1 MRNLLLI
8 LLFST
13 SLFGQIKATTSDG
26 KDVMLSKDG
35 TWKYV
40 EQKEVSLDDMG
51 IWEVSYFVDD
61 FGDPTDSGYI
71 TTIDLVEGKFS
82 NSATTNAKLY
92 VIFIIT
98 ENKISIKMAE
108 YGSNIVK
115 GSSSYPDNYVII
127 FKHNGVK
134 AEGRYTATNRSDRLV
149 IDGKKNTK
157 KLLDKLIEGGSFSFV
172 IGDVSEYTS
181 ARYSFKIQADGFSN
195 AYRTLFPSS

>member
-26 KDVMLSKDG
+26 KDVMLSQDG

-71 TTIDLVEGKFS
+71 TTAELVEGKFS

-149 IDGKKNTK
+149 IDGKKK
-157 KLLDKLIEGGSFSFV
+157 
-172 IGDVSEYTS
+172 Y
-181 ARYSFKIQADGFSN
+181 AKIT
-195 AYRTLFPSS
+195 R